1 MKKINCV
8 FILILL
14 ITFSKIEYALGQIQ
28 EPAQTGTWYV
38 IYDTSNTDAH
48 KSDGAAA
55 WDLEM
60 TTYDN
65 LKYPNIGTLSVES
78 YVDKIWGVSS
88 NSVLI
93 LYQTINGSETSQK
106 TPIEKGGQ
114 WNNEIFTINKNA
126 TKIRFATE
134 YNTYYRKIKNIFL
147 PMAPHTR
154 LTENGTIN
162 PIQLL
167 SVPVATT
174 KTHTIKFYSF
184 LTKNGGKLTAEI
196 VNITGNKAENTILE
210 LSTYEIAGSNKLDK
224 ITDET
229 GYTYSFNLIYTP
241 QSIENINCSIKIT
254 NHDVGDIYIPVTLSS
269 SLSAPTLKCDAS
281 GYTFAKLSWNK
292 INGATS
298 YNLYDNN
305 TLKGTYTSNNITLTD
320 LQYNSN
326 HSYTITS
333 VVGSAE
339 SNKSNAIEI
348 KCPEYPKIQNTSA
361 TEIKQ
366 NQATL
371 NWLPASL
378 LNNHTCVKYHIQ
390 LYKENV
396 LVKETTTTSTSITFT
411 DLIDTTTYKVKFGV
425 EYKYT
430 LNETQKVVTPN
441 KNKEEHWVL
450 YTFTTPSFI
459 PKDRFDGVIKYKNV
473 WYRVNLNNEID
484 ISNERDKEYIM
495 SLNYPCQKKVVF
507 FINTTKFIAD
517 GTANIKVDENK
528 TDNWDDTKNIRTIH
542 NESYAG
548 KNDPG
553 TTETS
558 GEDVKALKFYCY
570 GGPNSDEYIHD
581 IGLTI
586 APHILLKS
594 NKYTTITEETST
606 QTTKATIDFGTI
618 EIDHIK
624 PINISFKSFLSVGKI
639 TAQLSDDTNNDVF
652 KLINNNNSKQITI
665 ADNNTLKQIDNND
678 YHFTITFN
686 PNKAQDEEHI
696 GYLIIKDDKHT
707 STITLKGKCI
717 KKTPEI
723 SWINN
728 NYIRLG
734 ETLTGVA
741 TSTYGSITLQSQEP
755 TIIDIEN
762 NILEGKK
769 IGQTQITAKINETDK
784 YYGVTESIT
793 FYVTDKIIQTI
804 DWNQNFDWLDI
815 TSADIALTAKAITH
829 ETGEE
834 NGNEIAYSSADENVV
849 TIIDGKLHIV
859 GTGHTTITASQQGD
873 NDYAPTSMTKIVF
886 IRNKTG
892 GCNNFYA
899 LQHDGNSY
907 GNDGTGFEW
916 GPYSF
921 SADLNTI
928 GETITFRTSKT
939 YDVLGM
945 FNTTGDKII
954 ITDNLGNTIY
964 ENTLSDGKNKDN
976 NDKRHII
983 TGKINREATSLTFT
997 LKGNFN
1003 VAIRDI
1009 IVTPAIYLEAN
1020 RDIINFTNTK
1030 VDLKSIEEID
1040 FYWANQPDFARA
1052 TIIDDNA
1059 GVFSVDNNTAIFG
1072 SSTCGENDTST
1083 VKIKFAP
1090 KEETT
1095 YTAKLAIYVGN
1106 DETPKITIPIN
1117 GKGQKADQEIYWLN
1131 YPISTADKEINLA
1144 KTTASKPQ
1152 KITYTI
1158 ISGANNIKI
1167 NSNNTITILNAGKFK
1182 ISAKQEGNNS
1192 YKPTKTITKEFEA
1205 TIGQIIFDN
1214 KACDQNWETNKNW
1227 KPISKLNFRRNV
1239 LPEDN
1244 VNLIIS
1250 SHSKISNNFH
1260 NKNEITFDKEGTIT
1274 INPQGKL
1281 KANIINSTSNK
1292 ITLKADENSSAIFLF
1307 KNDNK
1312 KKIKATIEL
1321 YSQAF
1326 SQELRNGEAGNFQ
1339 DPKWQYLGI
1348 TAEKINYT
1356 AINPNG
1362 TTNWIYRWD
1371 ETGNKNYG
1379 CWVEKL
1385 KQNSTL
1391 EAWKGYCLAQEKPTT
1406 YAYQGTLINADH
1418 KYNLTYTPSTDGI
1431 IWPDLGNNLIT
1442 NSYTAPIDITSLSD
1456 KNFINAEASIYIYNT
1471 GSYYDWKNNQT
1482 KSGVYNNSKT
1492 KYNPGQ
1498 FIVIPVNVA
1507 KVIGEEEIPQTIA
1520 SGQAFFVV
1528 ANKKDASLTI
1538 DYESNVYNTEQT
1550 TNTMRAPQKT
1560 LNDFNVLK
1568 IQITNKNSNDRLYL
1582 LEHSSTTENFDNGY
1596 DANKIFDNPTG
1607 LQIYATTT
1615 FGYTSINTN
1624 KSFDGQHLGVIAD
1637 NETELYTISFNIDKL
1652 HTYNEL
1658 YLYDS
1663 ITNIHVD
1670 ILAGEIY
1677 QFYGSKEKNDNRFI
1691 ITSTR
1696 RNIPES
1702 DNDIT
1707 TNTEKVTIE
1716 DVISQNKPIY
1726 IYNSIGQLIDKH
1738 ENITN
1743 FEIQTSNYPTG
1754 IYFIT
1759 SENKTAKLVIK

>member
-1 MKKINCV
+1 MKKINYV

-28 EPAQTGTWYV
+28 KPAQTGTWYV
-38 IYDTSNTDAH
+38 IYDETEH
-48 KSDGAAA
+48 
-55 WDLEM
+55 
-60 TTYDN
+60 N
-65 LKYPNIGTLSVES
+65 L
-78 YVDKIWGVSS
+78 GVSI
-88 NSVLI
+88 NTYHLE
-93 LYQTINGSETSQK
+93 QTINYPVQDAYFEAKRSKYSVDDYRISLECYTNNSWVTKK
-106 TPIEKGGQ
+106 TIDAGKNSYNPSDWFNIP
-114 WNNEIFTINKNA
+114 NNT
-126 TKIRFATE
+126 TKIRFKRHAGSLSR
-134 YNTYYRKIKNIFL
+134 YISNIKIT
-147 PMAPHTR
+147 MAPHTR

-162 PIQLL
+162 PIQLS

-174 KTHTIKFYSF
+174 ETHTIKFYSF
-184 LTKNGGKLTAEI
+184 LTKNSGKLTAEI
-196 VNITGNKAENTILE
+196 VNITGNKAENTILK

-254 NHDVGDIYIPVTLSS
+254 NHGVGEIYIPVTLSS

-298 YNLYDNN
+298 YKLYDNN
-305 TLKGTYTSNNITLTD
+305 TLKGTYTTNTITLTD

-339 SNKSNAIEI
+339 SNKSNTIKIE
-348 KCPEYPKIQNTSA
+348 CPEYPKIQKTST

-371 NWLPASL
+371 SWSPATL

-390 LYKENV
+390 LYKENI
-396 LVKETTTTSTSITFT
+396 LIKDTTTTSTTITFT
-411 DLIDTTTYKVKFGV
+411 NLIDTTTYKVKFGV

-430 LNETQKVVTPN
+430 LNGTQQTVAPN
-441 KNKEEHWVL
+441 KNKEEHWVS

-459 PKDRFDGVIKYKNV
+459 PKDPFDGIIKYKDV

-495 SLNYPCQKKVVF
+495 SLNYPCQKKVDF

-528 TDNWDDTKNIRTIH
+528 TDNWNDTNNIRTIH
-542 NESYAG
+542 NKSYAG
-548 KNDPG
+548 KNVSG

-834 NGNEIAYSSADENVV
+834 NGNKIAYSSADENIV

-907 GNDGTGFEW
+907 GDDGTGFDW
-916 GPYSF
+916 GPHSF

-945 FNTTGDKII
+945 FDTTDDKII

-964 ENTLSDGKNKDN
+964 ENTLSDGKNIDN
-976 NDKRHII
+976 NDKGHII

-1020 RDIINFTNTK
+1020 CDIINFTTTK

-1059 GVFSVDNNTAIFG
+1059 GVFSIDNNTAIFG

-1106 DETPKITIPIN
+1106 DEKPKITIPIN

-1192 YKPTKTITKEFEA
+1192 YKPTETITKEFEA

-1244 VNLIIS
+1244 VNLIIK
-1250 SHSKISNNFH
+1250 SHSKISDNFH
-1260 NKNEITFDKEGTIT
+1260 NKNEINIDNEGSIT
-1274 INPQGKL
+1274 IDPQGKL
-1281 KANIINSTSNK
+1281 KANTINSTSNK
-1292 ITLKADENSSAIFLF
+1292 ITLKADENSSAILLF
-1307 KNDNK
+1307 KNDNT

-1406 YAYQGTLINADH
+1406 YAYQGTLINTDH

-1482 KSGVYNNSKT
+1482 KSGVYNKSKT

-1538 DYESNVYNTEQT
+1538 DYESNVYDTEQT
-1550 TNTMRAPQKT
+1550 TNTMRAPQKI